1 MKEIVVDLAR
11 DPAVIVGEGNSA
23 MNPRGSRYGLIL
35 FFVYLAFYGGFVVIN
50 AFAPESMEKPLL
62 SGLNVAIVYGFGLII
77 GAVVL
82 SGIYGLLCGDASR
95 SDSNEEKAA

>member
-1 MKEIVVDLAR
+1 
-11 DPAVIVGEGNSA
+11 
-23 MNPRGSRYGLIL
+23 MNPHSSRYGLIL
-35 FFVYLAFYGGFVVIN
+35 FFVYLTFYGGFVVIN

-82 SGIYGLLCGDASR
+82 SAVYGVLCGDVSR
-95 SDSNEEKAA
+95 SESSEEKSA

>member
-1 MKEIVVDLAR
+1 
-11 DPAVIVGEGNSA
+11 
-23 MNPRGSRYGLIL
+23 MNPRSSRYGLIL
-35 FFVYLAFYGGFVVIN
+35 FVIYLVFYGGFVVIN

-82 SGIYGLLCGDASR
+82 SGIYGLLCGDASG
-95 SDSNEEKAA
+95 SDSSEEKSA